1 MLAAIKHVEVVA
13 ELIREV
19 HVVDVNAYGKT
30 EPSKA
35 PGPG

>member
-13 ELIREV
+13 GQIGE
-19 HVVDVNAYGKT
+19 VVDVNAYGKT